1 MTQWSLFFD
10 GWIIAIAATCAVACA
25 LPGCFLVLRRMSL
38 MGDAISHAVLPG
50 IAIGFLLTGSRS
62 NGIMFAGA
70 IVAGFLTAFFSQ
82 WLKRFGRVD
91 EGAAMGVVFTTLFA
105 IGLLLI
111 VRGADSVDLDPS
123 CVLYGALEFAP
134 LDLVALPLLDD
145 VKVPRA
151 FLMVAMVLII
161 NLVILAIWFK
171 AFRIAAF
178 DPEQARAQGM
188 RPDLMHHLLMGM
200 TAVTTVASFEA
211 VGSII
216 VVAMI
221 IVPAVCARLFASNL
235 ISMLCLASFLAL
247 TSALLGHLGAVELPH
262 LMGYGSVPTSGMIAV
277 IGGCLLFGGILINP
291 THGVVPKSIRRWH
304 FRFQT
309 TTEDLLALAWR
320 LEERGAQSSARVL
333 THDLT
338 TARQVSRLEIALS
351 LRQLLNQGDLEREKD
366 LISLTEAGRKRAA
379 TLVRSHRLWEAWLA
393 KSAGLAPDH
402 VHDTAMRL
410 EHVTDDAMLEQ
421 LARETGTPVTDPH
434 GRKIPE

>member
-1 MTQWSLFFD
+1 
-10 GWIIAIAATCAVACA
+10 
-25 LPGCFLVLRRMSL
+25 
-38 MGDAISHAVLPG
+38 
-50 IAIGFLLTGSRS
+50 
-62 NGIMFAGA
+62 
-70 IVAGFLTAFFSQ
+70 
-82 WLKRFGRVD
+82 
-91 EGAAMGVVFTTLFA
+91 
-105 IGLLLI
+105 
-111 VRGADSVDLDPS
+111 
-123 CVLYGALEFAP
+123 
-134 LDLVALPLLDD
+134 
-145 VKVPRA
+145 
-151 FLMVAMVLII
+151 
-161 NLVILAIWFK
+161 
-171 AFRIAAF
+171 
-178 DPEQARAQGM
+178 
-188 RPDLMHHLLMGM
+188 
-200 TAVTTVASFEA
+200 
-211 VGSII
+211 
-216 VVAMI
+216 
-221 IVPAVCARLFASNL
+221 
-235 ISMLCLASFLAL
+235 
-247 TSALLGHLGAVELPH
+247 
-262 LMGYGSVPTSGMIAV
+262 MIAV

-351 LRQLLNQGDLEREKD
+351 LRQLLNQGELKREED